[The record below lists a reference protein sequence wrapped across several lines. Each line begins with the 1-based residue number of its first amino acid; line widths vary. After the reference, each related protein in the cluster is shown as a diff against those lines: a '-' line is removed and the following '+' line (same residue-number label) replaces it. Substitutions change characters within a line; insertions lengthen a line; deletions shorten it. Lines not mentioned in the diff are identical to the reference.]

1 MLKASTN
8 IGKMGKNTPT
18 SVGPSGPYNPNNQGR
33 VSLDGKNP
41 YTGGRA
47 PGYENAHPQSYG
59 PAYKNADGNWFRP
72 AYWHGEQPK
81 EYVDYMAERQRQYT
95 EDRLRKQREQEAEK
109 KAAAE
114 KRQRDIDY
122 RTGVTKQESDKRY
135 GGQKS
140 YPMPQIEDDYESMA
154 APDYSY
160 NNDAPNQNA
169 NAGDLSATY
178 DRNTAG
184 LLSGLLGDGLS
195 PDGARGIADLQ
206 RGLSADAKSEIEQD
220 AQARNAQGGVGGN
233 QLEQEGLAQQA
244 QLYGQINDRAQSQM
258 GLAQQ
263 MQSSRMQDHMAQ
275 MQTWAANQ
283 KKHWG
288 KSSRGFLTADTSMR
302 NMFDQMFRQG
312 LFSTQVSDPY
322 GGPE

>member
-1 MLKASTN
+1 MIKAATSTESSKPTTKKADFSN
-8 IGKMGKNTPT
+8 HTFKN
-18 SVGPSGPYNPNNQGR
+18 S
-33 VSLDGKNP
+33 
-41 YTGGRA
+41 
-47 PGYENAHPQSYG
+47 G
-59 PAYKNADGNWFRP
+59 PAYQQPDGSWFRP
-72 AYWHGEQPK
+72 NYYKGQQPQAYL
-81 EYVDYMAERQRQYT
+81 DYMAERQQQYT
-95 EDRLRKQREQEAEK
+95 SEREMARRRAEADKKSKQEKWEGDR
-109 KAAAE
+109 
-114 KRQRDIDY
+114 DY
-122 RTGVTKQESDKRY
+122 RTQADQQQRDSRY
-135 GGQKS
+135 GGQNS
-140 YPMPQIEDDYESMA
+140 YAIPQVEDNYERMG

-195 PDGARGIADLQ
+195 PDGAQGLSDLQ
-206 RGLSADAKSEIEQD
+206 RGLAADAKSEIEQD

-244 QLYGQINDRAQSQM
+244 NLYAQINDRAQSQM

-263 MQSSRMQDHMAQ
+263 MQSSRLKDHTAQ

-288 KSSRGFLTADTSMR
+288 KYGRGFATADVTMK

-322 GGPE
+322 GGPATG

>member
-1 MLKASTN
+1 MPVKASTFDSAGN
-8 IGKMGKNTPT
+8 RTPIQFGGINPAPLSNPRPNTADFSKHT
-18 SVGPSGPYNPNNQGR
+18 FKYS
-33 VSLDGKNP
+33 
-41 YTGGRA
+41 
-47 PGYENAHPQSYG
+47 G
-59 PAYKNADGNWFRP
+59 PAYQQPDGSWYRP
-72 AYWHGEQPK
+72 TNYNGKQPQAYL
-81 EYVDYMAERQRQYT
+81 DYMAERQNQYT
-95 EDRLRKQREQEAEK
+95 QDRMRYYQEKEAER

-122 RTGVTKQESDKRY
+122 RTGVTKQETDHRY
-135 GGQKS
+135 GGQKA
-140 YPMPQIEDDYESMA
+140 YPMPQIEDDYERMG

-206 RGLSADAKSEIEQD
+206 RGLAADAKSEIEQD

-275 MQTWAANQ
+275 MKTWAANQ

-288 KSSRGFLTADTSMR
+288 LSNRNFFEADYSMR

-312 LFSTQVSDPY
+312 LFSTQVADPY